1 MVCCSLSKTYPL
13 LHSYEKNTRVP
24 YGDKPLSVKHFFS
37 HLRQGQSRLIE
48 KEMYAHR
55 LFFAGTRSKE
65 SGLVIAMTNQNSSAL
80 QILSKYQK
88 RWSIEELFRKLKT
101 SGFHWE
107 NSHPSRL
114 ISLLIIL
121 GLGIL
126 LAYLMGIQ
134 DKIPWKKN
142 IELLFILCF

>member
-1 MVCCSLSKTYPL
+1 M
-13 LHSYEKNTRVP
+13 
-24 YGDKPLSVKHFFS
+24 
-37 HLRQGQSRLIE
+37 I
-48 KEMYAHR
+48 HR

-65 SGLVIAMTNQNSSAL
+65 DGLVIIMTNQNLSAS

-107 NSHPSRL
+107 NTHMREPSRL
-114 ISLLIIL
+114 IPLLIIL

-126 LAYLMGIQ
+126 LAYFMGIQ
-134 DKIPWKKN
+134 DKIPWKK
-142 IELLFILCF
+142 ILSCYLYSVFK